1 MKLNANF
8 VFFVLI
14 VVAAETS
21 AADKGDGEL
30 LKVLAKERKEMSNI
44 FQQENA
50 ELRRDDQK
58 LRERDEKLHDRID
71 KMAEQMSKQN
81 EQMGK
86 QISKQN
92 EQISKLHGKNDK
104 LQNRNK
110 KLEQQINKLHQKLQ
124 RQADPQISPLH
135 GSLMKT
141 VREKDQNGTS
151 GNVDTLK
158 IMTELKQFVKSEIK
172 EFLMNERICVS
183 GKIGGRDSGS
193 NRVTTTHHVNF
204 GYEFPRK
211 PAFSVAISYYR
222 DYYAVYFWKEVEAT
236 VSEVTNSSAK
246 IAVRKKDV
254 WWSVSW
260 IACL

>member
-1 MKLNANF
+1 VNF

-14 VVAAETS
+14 VVAAKVS
-21 AADKGDGEL
+21 AAEKGDGEL

-71 KMAEQMSKQN
+71 KMAEQM
-81 EQMGK
+81 
-86 QISKQN
+86 SKQN

-151 GNVDTLK
+151 GSVDTLK

-172 EFLMNERICVS
+172 DFLINERICVS
-183 GKIGGRDSGS
+183 GNFGGSDASH
-193 NRVTTTHHVNF
+193 NHIKTTHHVDY
-204 GYEFPRK
+204 GYTFPRK
-211 PAFSVAISYYR
+211 PAVSVAISHYQDAIASFYYKQ
-222 DYYAVYFWKEVEAT
+222 VMAT
-236 VSEVTNSSAK
+236 VTEVTNSSAE
-246 IAVRKKDV
+246 ISVSKKDV
-254 WWSVSW
+254 NWRINW